1 MLFYLVIIIIITYN
15 NIDNDFHILINKQ
28 IINSINFISFHFTS
42 VSQQFC
48 NNFVVKKYYNFERF
62 DICLQPSHIR
72 KLERALTLMSSH
84 IDEIPSLTARL
95 RDTKTNTVSSAV
107 LSFPFLLISVKN
119 KFFQSSFLV
128 QIVLISLYNEK

>member
-28 IINSINFISFHFTS
+28 IINSKNFISFHFTS

-62 DICLQPSHIR
+62 DVCL
-72 KLERALTLMSSH
+72 
-84 IDEIPSLTARL
+84 
-95 RDTKTNTVSSAV
+95 
-107 LSFPFLLISVKN
+107 
-119 KFFQSSFLV
+119 
-128 QIVLISLYNEK
+128 